1 MLAQK
6 ILSRYVTKTT
16 LMMLGTLLVL
26 VFLFILF
33 SYIGELGSLKEGY
46 AWDAFKYVMWDS
58 P

>member
-6 ILSRYVTKTT
+6 ILSRYVTKTTT

-33 SYIGELGSLKEGY
+33 SYIGELGSLKEGL
-46 AWDAFKYVMWDS
+46 S
-58 P
+58 LIHI